1 MACINACNSSI
12 FWQNWGPSC
21 LSPFALLSV
30 LCFQTTLFCSG
41 QTGEGFG
48 PRGSYTD
55 VWGFATTILHMATG
69 QVPYSGLTL
78 HQMLTAMIR
87 QRPPVVPD
95 SLPGWLQQVLS
106 QCLSFNTAA
115 RPSVQQ
121 LLQVS

>member
-1 MACINACNSSI
+1 MFKSFCIAV
-12 FWQNWGPSC
+12 
-21 LSPFALLSV
+21 SPMFSDHTVLLRAPE
-30 LCFQTTLFCSG
+30 

-48 PRGSYTD
+48 PRGSFTD

-87 QRPPVVPD
+87 QRPPAVPD
-95 SLPGWLQQVLS
+95 SLPGWLQQLLS